1 MCFDIMQHRED
12 TIAYFETDEYL
23 NRDMHVGEAS
33 RFFFKKKIALV
44 SPAIAKYLEDRLF
57 SVFFFQGQN
66 IYFQIVP
73 TPPPPPPPYFQIVP
87 IPSSESYDRPLNF
100 KLIFNI

>member
-23 NRDMHVGEAS
+23 NRDMHVGVAS
-33 RFFFKKKIALV
+33 RIFFKKKIALV

-57 SVFFFQGQN
+57 SVIFFQGQN

-73 TPPPPPPPYFQIVP
+73 PP
-87 IPSSESYDRPLNF
+87 
-100 KLIFNI
+100 LIFK